1 MDFIDIY
8 GTYMVFR
15 DIAVNPDI
23 QLYLIVVSSIFIGLC
38 GSLSL

>member
-1 MDFIDIY
+1 
-8 GTYMVFR
+8 MVHTWYFVI
-15 DIAVNPDI
+15 IAVNPDI